1 MKQESRAQTGTEA
14 LDGVSGGMS
23 EGKLSSDLLRGHTET
38 IVLGILH
45 RGDAYGF
52 EIYNTILERTGERYE
67 LKETT
72 LYSSYKRLESEG
84 CISSYWGDETQGAR
98 RRYYHLTDKGR
109 ITYRQNMKDWEFTR
123 NILDGLMRL
132 GTIKSTGTIKTAK
145 RS

>member
-1 MKQESRAQTGTEA
+1 MGQKNREQAGTEA
-14 LDGVSGGMS
+14 LDGVPLGIS
-23 EGKLSSDLLRGHTET
+23 ERKLSSDLLRGHTET

-45 RGDAYGF
+45 KSDAYGF
-52 EIYNTILERTGERYE
+52 EIYNMILERTGERYE

-72 LYSSYKRLESEG
+72 LYSSYKRLENEG

-109 ITYRQNMKDWEFTR
+109 KTYQQNMKDWEFTR
-123 NILDGLMRL
+123 NILDDLMRI
-132 GTIKSTGTIKTAK
+132 GTIESIGTIKTAK

>member
-1 MKQESRAQTGTEA
+1 MDENGGTPQ
-14 LDGVSGGMS
+14 
-23 EGKLSSDLLRGHTET
+23 LSPDLLRGHTET

-72 LYSSYKRLESEG
+72 LYSSYKRLEQEG

-109 ITYRQNMKDWEFTR
+109 EQYRKNMRDWEFTR
-123 NILDGLMRL
+123 QILDNLMK
-132 GTIKSTGTIKTAK
+132 IKD
-145 RS
+145 